1 MGNCMP
7 QDGYGSVS
15 APEDKIEQASDY
27 KPDGATWGEVLV
39 AGADRL
45 NETQGTDMAAESLT
59 DGLADDE
66 VAVVGTREALV
77 DELAARLTELPD
89 YGDNANVGDDL
100 REQLDRIE
108 SAATTAEARTG
119 RIEGT
124 LEDMGAG
131 R

>member
-1 MGNCMP
+1 MP
-7 QDGYGSVS
+7 PEGYDTVTLPVELIDQLDALNNTSRSATVEMLLSEYDDG
-15 APEDKIEQASDY
+15 P
-27 KPDGATWGEVLV
+27 
-39 AGADRL
+39 
-45 NETQGTDMAAESLT
+45 AESLT

-77 DELAARLTELPD
+77 EELAARLSDAGVGTG
-89 YGDNANVGDDL
+89 GDSDVRADL